1 MDVAPERS
9 SRVTFVLRFIFLALA
24 LSWAGLIFYLSS
36 QPGIDT
42 PLLFPGQDKLF
53 HLIVFGILGF
63 FLMGT
68 MKLSGNGYRRSQV
81 WLVALIVI
89 LYGISDEVHQY
100 FVPGRSTESLDALA
114 DGIGGILGAWAMF
127 YVVRLFVRRSRM
139 PSAPTDV

>member
-1 MDVAPERS
+1 MTSVIRL
-9 SRVTFVLRFIFLALA
+9 VFLALA
-24 LSWAGLIFYLSS
+24 IAWAGLIFYLSS

-63 FLMGT
+63 FMMGA
-68 MKLSGNGYRRSQV
+68 MKITGNGYHRSQV
-81 WLVALIVI
+81 WMVVLIVI
-89 LYGISDEVHQY
+89 LYGISDEFHQY

-127 YVVRLFVRRSRM
+127 YVARLFVRRSRM
-139 PSAPTDV
+139 RSAPPDV

>member
-1 MDVAPERS
+1 MTSVIRL
-9 SRVTFVLRFIFLALA
+9 VFLALA
-24 LSWAGLIFYLSS
+24 IAWAGLIFYLSS

-63 FLMGT
+63 FLMGA
-68 MKLSGNGYRRSQV
+68 MKITGNGYRRNQV
-81 WLVALIVI
+81 WLVVLIVI
-89 LYGISDEVHQY
+89 LYGISDEFHQY

-127 YVVRLFVRRSRM
+127 YMARLFVRSSRM
-139 PSAPTDV
+139 RSAPTDV